1 MATAITSITGLQNFT
16 NLTHFRADYNALDN
30 TTVDLSGLD
39 KLEEID
45 IGYNVS
51 VDRLDPELG
60 FNLTAKFIVNLT
72 GCSELI
78 DLDLSNNDFSEN
90 QLDSI
95 IGFSELTNLEK
106 LKLAAC
112 KLTGSIDL
120 TIFPYLDDVDVGS
133 NFDMTNVI
141 ISNTQPI
148 YLFNAGGA
156 NLSEEV
162 VDTIL
167 VTLSTNGVTGG
178 GVCQLS
184 GLNTAPPSAIGLA
197 AKEVLESNFWT
208 VSVNTAPEP

>member
-1 MATAITSITGLQNFT
+1 MSTVITSISGLQNLT
-16 NLTHFRADYNALDN
+16 NLQEFKADYNALE
-30 TTVDLSGLD
+30 TTVDLSNLTN
-39 KLEEID
+39 LTTVD

-60 FNLTAKFIVNLT
+60 FNLAAKLIVNLT

-78 DLDLSNNDFSEN
+78 DLNLSDSDFSEN

-95 IGFSELTNLEK
+95 IGFSELTNLER
-106 LKLAAC
+106 LHLAAC
-112 KLTGSIDL
+112 QLTGSIDL

-148 YLFNAGGA
+148 YLFNVGGA

-184 GLNTAPPSAIGLA
+184 GLNTAAPSATGLA
-197 AKEVLESNFWT
+197 AKAVLEGYFWT
-208 VSVNTAPEP
+208 VTVNS

>member
-1 MATAITSITGLQNFT
+1 MSTVITSISGLQNLT
-16 NLTHFRADYNALDN
+16 NLQEFKADDNALE
-30 TTVDLSGLD
+30 TTVDLSNLTS
-39 KLEEID
+39 LTTVN

-60 FNLTAKFIVNLT
+60 FNLAAKLIVNLT

-78 DLDLSNNDFSEN
+78 DLNLSDSDFSEN

-95 IGFSELTNLEK
+95 IGFSELTNLER
-106 LKLAAC
+106 LHLAAC
-112 KLTGSIDL
+112 QLTGSIDL

-184 GLNTAPPSAIGLA
+184 GLNTAPPSATGLA
-197 AKEVLESNFWT
+197 AKAVLEGYFWT
-208 VSVNTAPEP
+208 VTVNS

>member
-1 MATAITSITGLQNFT
+1 MATAITSITGLQNFP
-16 NLTHFRADYNALDN
+16 NLTHFTADYNALDN

-39 KLEEID
+39 KLEGVD

-60 FNLTAKFIVNLT
+60 FNLAAKLIVNLT

-78 DLDLSNNDFSEN
+78 KLYLSNNDFSEN
-90 QLDSI
+90 QLGSI
-95 IGFSELTNLEK
+95 IGFSELTNLERIH
-106 LKLAAC
+106 LAAC

-184 GLNTAPPSAIGLA
+184 GLNTAPPGATGLA
-197 AKEVLESNFWT
+197 AKTVLEGYFWT
-208 VSVNTAPEP
+208 VTVNS